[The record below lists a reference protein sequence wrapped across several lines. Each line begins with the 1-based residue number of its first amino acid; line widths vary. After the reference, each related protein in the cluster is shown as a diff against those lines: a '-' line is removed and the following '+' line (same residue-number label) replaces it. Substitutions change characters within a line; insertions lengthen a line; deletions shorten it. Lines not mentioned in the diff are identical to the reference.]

1 MKVIVFLFAV
11 LFVATS
17 PAFGKL
23 TDEELQ
29 AMEGMMNTVLMPV
42 MNELRIMKEELAA
55 VKAEVAAV
63 KTEVSELKAEVS
75 ELKAEVQG
83 MNTELGKVKA
93 EVNGLKEEVNGLR
106 GEVGEA
112 KGEVRGQG
120 HRITDLRTF
129 WVAGIGLMVTAI
141 AFLYRK
147 VSRLEMALALLQA
160 ENARLKSPIVTEGGA
175 PIQTRKMPSES

>member
-1 MKVIVFLFAV
+1 MKVIVCLF
-11 LFVATS
+11 FVVFVCIL

-23 TDEELQ
+23 TAEELQ
-29 AMEGMMNTVLMPV
+29 AVEGVMNTALMPV
-42 MNELRIMKEELAA
+42 MNELRVMKEEL
-55 VKAEVAAV
+55 VAV
-63 KTEVSELKAEVS
+63 KTEVSGL
-75 ELKAEVQG
+75 
-83 MNTELGKVKA
+83 KA
-93 EVNGLKEEVNGLR
+93 EVNGLKAEVNGLKAEVNGLK

-129 WVAGIGLMVTAI
+129 WIAGIGLMVTAI

-160 ENARLKSPIVTEGGA
+160 ENARLKSPIVTESGA

>member
-1 MKVIVFLFAV
+1 MKVIVFLFFMV
-11 LFVATS
+11 FVCIL

-23 TDEELQ
+23 TAEELQ
-29 AMEGMMNTVLMPV
+29 AVEGMLNTALMPV
-42 MNELRIMKEELAA
+42 MNELRVMKEELAA
-55 VKAEVAAV
+55 VK
-63 KTEVSELKAEVS
+63 TEVSGL
-75 ELKAEVQG
+75 
-83 MNTELGKVKA
+83 KA
-93 EVNGLKEEVNGLR
+93 EVNGLKKEVNGLKAEVNGLK

-129 WVAGIGLMVTAI
+129 WIAGIGLMVTAT
-141 AFLYRK
+141 AFLYHK

-160 ENARLKSPIVTEGGA
+160 ENARLKLPIVTESGA

>member
-1 MKVIVFLFAV
+1 MKVIVCLF
-11 LFVATS
+11 FVVFVGLS

-23 TDEELQ
+23 TAEELQ
-29 AMEGMMNTVLMPV
+29 AVEGMLNTALMPV
-42 MNELRIMKEELAA
+42 MNELRVMKEEL
-55 VKAEVAAV
+55 VAV
-63 KTEVSELKAEVS
+63 KTEVSGL
-75 ELKAEVQG
+75 
-83 MNTELGKVKA
+83 KA
-93 EVNGLKEEVNGLR
+93 EVNGLKAEVNGLK

-129 WVAGIGLMVTAI
+129 WIAGIGLMVTAT
-141 AFLYRK
+141 AFLYHK

-160 ENARLKSPIVTEGGA
+160 ENARLKSPIVTESGA

>member
-1 MKVIVFLFAV
+1 MKVIVFLFVV

-23 TDEELQ
+23 TAEEIQ

-55 VKAEVAAV
+55 VKAEVATV
-63 KTEVSELKAEVS
+63 KAEVSELKAEVS
-75 ELKAEVQG
+75 ELKAEV
-83 MNTELGKVKA
+83 
-93 EVNGLKEEVNGLR
+93 NGLKAEVNGLR

>member
-1 MKVIVFLFAV
+1 MKVIVFLFVV

-23 TDEELQ
+23 TAEELQ

-42 MNELRIMKEELAA
+42 MNELRVIKEELAT
-55 VKAEVAAV
+55 VKA
-63 KTEVSELKAEVS
+63 EVSELKAEVS

-106 GEVGEA
+106 GEVGEM

-141 AFLYRK
+141 AFLYHK
-147 VSRLEMALALLQA
+147 VNRLEMALALLQA

>member
-1 MKVIVFLFAV
+1 MKVIVCLF
-11 LFVATS
+11 FVVFVCIL
-17 PAFGKL
+17 PAFGAL
-23 TDEELQ
+23 TAEELQ
-29 AMEGMMNTVLMPV
+29 AVEGVMNTALMPV
-42 MNELRIMKEELAA
+42 MNELRVMKEELAA
-55 VKAEVAAV
+55 VK
-63 KTEVSELKAEVS
+63 TEVSG
-75 ELKAEVQG
+75 LKAEVQG
-83 MNTELGKVKA
+83 MNTELSKV
-93 EVNGLKEEVNGLR
+93 KEEVNGLKAEVNELK

-129 WVAGIGLMVTAI
+129 WIAGIGLMVTAI

-160 ENARLKSPIVTEGGA
+160 ENARLKSPIVTESGA

>member
-1 MKVIVFLFAV
+1 MKVIVFLFVV

-42 MNELRIMKEELAA
+42 MNELRVMKEELAA
-55 VKAEVAAV
+55 VKAEFA
-63 KTEVSELKAEVS
+63 T
-75 ELKAEVQG
+75 
-83 MNTELGKVKA
+83 VKA
-93 EVNGLKEEVNGLR
+93 EVNGLKAEVSGLKAEVSGLKAEVNGLR

>member
-1 MKVIVFLFAV
+1 MKVIVSLLVV
-11 LFVATS
+11 LFVGLS

-23 TDEELQ
+23 TAEELQ
-29 AMEGMMNTVLMPV
+29 AVEGMLNTALMPV
-42 MNELRIMKEELAA
+42 MNELRVMKEEL
-55 VKAEVAAV
+55 VAV
-63 KTEVSELKAEVS
+63 KTEVSGLKAEVSGLKAEVNELKAEVN
-75 ELKAEVQG
+75 ELK
-83 MNTELGKVKA
+83 
-93 EVNGLKEEVNGLR
+93 

-129 WVAGIGLMVTAI
+129 WIAGIGLMVTAT
-141 AFLYRK
+141 AFLYHK

-160 ENARLKSPIVTEGGA
+160 ENARLKSPIVTESGA

>member
-1 MKVIVFLFAV
+1 MKVIVCLF
-11 LFVATS
+11 FVMFVCIL

-23 TDEELQ
+23 TAEELQ
-29 AMEGMMNTVLMPV
+29 AVEGMLNTALMPV
-42 MNELRIMKEELAA
+42 MNELRVMKEELAA
-55 VKAEVAAV
+55 VKAELAAV
-63 KTEVSELKAEVS
+63 KTEVSGL
-75 ELKAEVQG
+75 
-83 MNTELGKVKA
+83 KA
-93 EVNGLKEEVNGLR
+93 EVNGLKAEVNELK

-129 WVAGIGLMVTAI
+129 WIAGIGLMVTAI

-160 ENARLKSPIVTEGGA
+160 ENARLKSPIVTESGA

>member
-1 MKVIVFLFAV
+1 MKVIVLLLFV
-11 LFVATS
+11 LFVGLS

-23 TDEELQ
+23 TAEELV
-29 AMEGMMNTVLMPV
+29 AVEGVMNTALMPV
-42 MNELRIMKEELAA
+42 MNELRVMKEEFAD
-55 VKAEVAAV
+55 VKAELADV
-63 KTEVSELKAEVS
+63 KTEVS
-75 ELKAEVQG
+75 
-83 MNTELGKVKA
+83 
-93 EVNGLKEEVNGLR
+93 GLKEEVNELK

-129 WVAGIGLMVTAI
+129 WIAGIGLMVTAT
-141 AFLYRK
+141 AFLYHK

-160 ENARLKSPIVTEGGA
+160 ENARLKSPIVTESGA

>member
-1 MKVIVFLFAV
+1 MKVIVCLLFV
-11 LFVATS
+11 LFVCIL

-23 TDEELQ
+23 TAEELQ
-29 AMEGMMNTVLMPV
+29 AVEGMLNTALMPV
-42 MNELRIMKEELAA
+42 MNELRVMKEELAA
-55 VKAEVAAV
+55 VKAELAAV
-63 KTEVSELKAEVS
+63 KTEVSGL
-75 ELKAEVQG
+75 
-83 MNTELGKVKA
+83 KA
-93 EVNGLKEEVNGLR
+93 EVNGLKAEVNGLK

-129 WVAGIGLMVTAI
+129 WIAGIGLMVTAI

-160 ENARLKSPIVTEGGA
+160 ENARLKSPIVTESGA

>member
-1 MKVIVFLFAV
+1 MKVILFLFAV

-23 TDEELQ
+23 TAEELQ

-42 MNELRIMKEELAA
+42 MNELRVMKEELAA
-55 VKAEVAAV
+55 VKAEVATV
-63 KTEVSELKAEVS
+63 KAEVNGLKAEVS
-75 ELKAEVQG
+75 ELKAEV
-83 MNTELGKVKA
+83 
-93 EVNGLKEEVNGLR
+93 NGLKAEVNGLR

-160 ENARLKSPIVTEGGA
+160 ENARLKSPIVTEGGG

>member
-1 MKVIVFLFAV
+1 MKVIVFLFFMV
-11 LFVATS
+11 FVCIL

-23 TDEELQ
+23 TAEELQ
-29 AMEGMMNTVLMPV
+29 AVEGMLNTALMPV
-42 MNELRIMKEELAA
+42 MNELRVMKEELAA
-55 VKAEVAAV
+55 VKAELAAV
-63 KTEVSELKAEVS
+63 KTEVSGL
-75 ELKAEVQG
+75 
-83 MNTELGKVKA
+83 KA
-93 EVNGLKEEVNGLR
+93 EVNGLKEEVNELK

-129 WVAGIGLMVTAI
+129 WIAGIGLMVTAI

-160 ENARLKSPIVTEGGA
+160 ENARLKSPIVTESGA

>member
-1 MKVIVFLFAV
+1 MKVIVFLCVV

-23 TDEELQ
+23 TAEEIQ

-63 KTEVSELKAEVS
+63 KAEVS

-129 WVAGIGLMVTAI
+129 WVAGIGLMVTAT

-160 ENARLKSPIVTEGGA
+160 ENARLKSPVVTEGGA

>member
-1 MKVIVFLFAV
+1 MKVIGFLFVV
-11 LFVATS
+11 LFVGLS

-23 TDEELQ
+23 TAEELQ
-29 AMEGMMNTVLMPV
+29 AVEGMLNTALMPV
-42 MNELRIMKEELAA
+42 MNELRVMKEELAD
-55 VKAEVAAV
+55 V
-63 KTEVSELKAEVS
+63 KTEVSG
-75 ELKAEVQG
+75 LKAEVQG
-83 MNTELGKVKA
+83 MNTELGKVKEEVNGLKKEVNGLKA
-93 EVNGLKEEVNGLR
+93 EVNGLK

-129 WVAGIGLMVTAI
+129 WIAGIGLMVTAI

-160 ENARLKSPIVTEGGA
+160 ENARLKSPIVTESGA

>member
-1 MKVIVFLFAV
+1 MKVIVSLLVV
-11 LFVATS
+11 LFVGLS

-23 TDEELQ
+23 TAEELQ
-29 AMEGMMNTVLMPV
+29 AVEGMLNTALMPV
-42 MNELRIMKEELAA
+42 MNELRVMKEELAA
-55 VKAEVAAV
+55 VK
-63 KTEVSELKAEVS
+63 TEVSGL
-75 ELKAEVQG
+75 
-83 MNTELGKVKA
+83 KA
-93 EVNGLKEEVNGLR
+93 EVNGLKAEVNGLKAEVNELK

-129 WVAGIGLMVTAI
+129 WIAGIGLMVTAT
-141 AFLYRK
+141 AFLYHK

-160 ENARLKSPIVTEGGA
+160 ENARLKSPIVTESGA

>member
-1 MKVIVFLFAV
+1 MKVIVFLFV
-11 LFVATS
+11 VVFVCLS
-17 PAFGKL
+17 PTLGELAA
-23 TDEELQ
+23 EEPTV
-29 AMEGMMNTVLMPV
+29 MEDMLNTALMPV
-42 MNELRIMKEELAA
+42 MNELRVMKEELAA
-55 VKAEVAAV
+55 VKAELAAV
-63 KTEVSELKAEVS
+63 KTEVSGL
-75 ELKAEVQG
+75 
-83 MNTELGKVKA
+83 KA
-93 EVNGLKEEVNGLR
+93 EVNGLKAEVNELK

-129 WVAGIGLMVTAI
+129 WIAGIGLMVTAI

-160 ENARLKSPIVTEGGA
+160 ENARLKSPIVTESGA

>member
-1 MKVIVFLFAV
+1 MKVIVFLFVV
-11 LFVATS
+11 LFVGTS

-23 TDEELQ
+23 TTEELQ

-63 KTEVSELKAEVS
+63 KAEVS

-93 EVNGLKEEVNGLR
+93 EVNGLKAEVNGLR

>member
-1 MKVIVFLFAV
+1 MKVIVLLLVV
-11 LFVATS
+11 LFVGLS

-23 TDEELQ
+23 TAEELQ
-29 AMEGMMNTVLMPV
+29 AVEGMLNTALMPV
-42 MNELRIMKEELAA
+42 MNELRVMKEELAA
-55 VKAEVAAV
+55 VKAELAAV
-63 KTEVSELKAEVS
+63 KTEVSGLKDEVNG
-75 ELKAEVQG
+75 L
-83 MNTELGKVKA
+83 KA
-93 EVNGLKEEVNGLR
+93 EVNGLK

-129 WVAGIGLMVTAI
+129 WIAGIGLMVTAI

-160 ENARLKSPIVTEGGA
+160 ENARLKSPIVTESGA

>member
-1 MKVIVFLFAV
+1 MKVIVFLFV
-11 LFVATS
+11 VVFVCLS
-17 PAFGKL
+17 PALGEL
-23 TDEELQ
+23 AAEEPTVTEDML
-29 AMEGMMNTVLMPV
+29 NTALMPV
-42 MNELRIMKEELAA
+42 MNELRVMKEELAA
-55 VKAEVAAV
+55 VK
-63 KTEVSELKAEVS
+63 TEVSG
-75 ELKAEVQG
+75 LKAEVQG
-83 MNTELGKVKA
+83 MNTELGKVKD
-93 EVNGLKEEVNGLR
+93 EVNGLKKEVNELK

-129 WVAGIGLMVTAI
+129 WIAGIGLMVTAI

-160 ENARLKSPIVTEGGA
+160 ENARLKSPIVTESGA

>member
-1 MKVIVFLFAV
+1 MKVIVFLFVV

-42 MNELRIMKEELAA
+42 MNELRVMKEELAA
-55 VKAEVAAV
+55 VKAEVATV
-63 KTEVSELKAEVS
+63 KAEVSELKAEVS
-75 ELKAEVQG
+75 ELKAEVS
-83 MNTELGKVKA
+83 
-93 EVNGLKEEVNGLR
+93 GLKAEVNGLR

-160 ENARLKSPIVTEGGA
+160 ENARLKSPIVTESGA

>member
-1 MKVIVFLFAV
+1 MKVIVCLF
-11 LFVATS
+11 FVVFVGLS

-23 TDEELQ
+23 TAEELQ
-29 AMEGMMNTVLMPV
+29 AVEGMLNTALMPV
-42 MNELRIMKEELAA
+42 MNELRVMKEELAA
-55 VKAEVAAV
+55 VK
-63 KTEVSELKAEVS
+63 TEVSG
-75 ELKAEVQG
+75 LKAEVQG
-83 MNTELGKVKA
+83 MNTELGKVKE
-93 EVNGLKEEVNGLR
+93 EVNGLKAEVNELK

-129 WVAGIGLMVTAI
+129 WIAGIGLMVTAI

-160 ENARLKSPIVTEGGA
+160 ENARLKSPIVTESGA

>member
-1 MKVIVFLFAV
+1 MKVIVCLLFV
-11 LFVATS
+11 LFVGLS

-23 TDEELQ
+23 TAEELV
-29 AMEGMMNTVLMPV
+29 AVEGMLNTALMPV
-42 MNELRIMKEELAA
+42 MNELRVMKEELAD
-55 VKAEVAAV
+55 VKAELADV
-63 KTEVSELKAEVS
+63 KTEVS
-75 ELKAEVQG
+75 
-83 MNTELGKVKA
+83 
-93 EVNGLKEEVNGLR
+93 GLKEEVNGLK

-129 WVAGIGLMVTAI
+129 WIAGIGLMVTAI

-160 ENARLKSPIVTEGGA
+160 ENARLKSPIVTESGA

>member
-1 MKVIVFLFAV
+1 MKVIVCLF
-11 LFVATS
+11 FVVFVCIL

-23 TDEELQ
+23 TAEELQ
-29 AMEGMMNTVLMPV
+29 AVEGMLNTALMPV
-42 MNELRIMKEELAA
+42 MNELRVMKEELAA
-55 VKAEVAAV
+55 VK
-63 KTEVSELKAEVS
+63 TEVSGL
-75 ELKAEVQG
+75 
-83 MNTELGKVKA
+83 KA
-93 EVNGLKEEVNGLR
+93 EVNGLKAEVNGLKAEVNGLK

-129 WVAGIGLMVTAI
+129 WIAGIGLMVTAT
-141 AFLYRK
+141 AFLYHK

-160 ENARLKSPIVTEGGA
+160 ENARLKSPIVTESGA

>member
-1 MKVIVFLFAV
+1 MKVIVLLLVV
-11 LFVATS
+11 LFVGLS

-23 TDEELQ
+23 TAEELQ
-29 AMEGMMNTVLMPV
+29 AVEGMLNTALMPV
-42 MNELRIMKEELAA
+42 MNELRVMKEEL
-55 VKAEVAAV
+55 VAV
-63 KTEVSELKAEVS
+63 KTEVSGLKAEVNG
-75 ELKAEVQG
+75 LKAEV
-83 MNTELGKVKA
+83 NELKE
-93 EVNGLKEEVNGLR
+93 EVNGLKEEVNELK

-129 WVAGIGLMVTAI
+129 WIAGIGLMVTAI

-160 ENARLKSPIVTEGGA
+160 ENARLKSPIVTESGA
-175 PIQTRKMPSES
+175 PIQARKMPSES

>member
-1 MKVIVFLFAV
+1 MKVIVFLCVV

-23 TDEELQ
+23 TAEEFQ
-29 AMEGMMNTVLMPV
+29 AVEGMLNTALMPV
-42 MNELRIMKEELAA
+42 MNELRIMKEELAT
-55 VKAEVAAV
+55 V
-63 KTEVSELKAEVS
+63 KAEVS

-106 GEVGEA
+106 GEVGEM

-141 AFLYRK
+141 AFLYHK
-147 VSRLEMALALLQA
+147 VNRLEMAMALLQA

>member
-1 MKVIVFLFAV
+1 MKVIVCLF
-11 LFVATS
+11 FVVFVGLS

-23 TDEELQ
+23 TAEELQ
-29 AMEGMMNTVLMPV
+29 AVEGMLNTALMPV
-42 MNELRIMKEELAA
+42 MNELRVMKEELAD
-55 VKAEVAAV
+55 VKAEVNG
-63 KTEVSELKAEVS
+63 
-75 ELKAEVQG
+75 LKAEVQG
-83 MNTELGKVKA
+83 MNTELGKVKD
-93 EVNGLKEEVNGLR
+93 EVNGLKEEVNELK

-129 WVAGIGLMVTAI
+129 WIAGIGLMVTAI
-141 AFLYRK
+141 AFLYHK

-160 ENARLKSPIVTEGGA
+160 ENARLKSPIVTESGA

>member
-1 MKVIVFLFAV
+1 MKVIVLLLFV
-11 LFVATS
+11 LFVGLS

-23 TDEELQ
+23 TAEELQ
-29 AMEGMMNTVLMPV
+29 AVEGMLNTALMPV
-42 MNELRIMKEELAA
+42 MNELRVMKEELAA
-55 VKAEVAAV
+55 VK
-63 KTEVSELKAEVS
+63 TEVSG
-75 ELKAEVQG
+75 LKAEVQG
-83 MNTELGKVKA
+83 MNTELGKVKE
-93 EVNGLKEEVNGLR
+93 EVNGLKEEVNGLK

-129 WVAGIGLMVTAI
+129 WIAGIGLMVTAI
-141 AFLYRK
+141 AFLYHK

-160 ENARLKSPIVTEGGA
+160 ENARLKSPIVTESGA